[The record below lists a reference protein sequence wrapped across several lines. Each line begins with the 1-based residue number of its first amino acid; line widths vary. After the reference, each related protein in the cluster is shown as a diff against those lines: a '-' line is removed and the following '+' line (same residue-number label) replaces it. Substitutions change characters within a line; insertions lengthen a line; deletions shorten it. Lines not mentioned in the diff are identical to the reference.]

1 MKSAIATSLLVGV
14 AAQKAGHL
22 TKEKHPKLDWKA
34 CSSSGC
40 HTVHSEVTIDS
51 NWRWTHKTGEATNC
65 YTGNLWDQSLC
76 PDKKTCT
83 QNCVIEGADKEY
95 TETYGVKTD
104 GDKLELGFV
113 THGPYTTNIGS
124 RVYLMNGEDKYKMFH
139 LKNREFTYT
148 VDDSDI
154 GCGLNGA
161 LYFVA
166 MEEDGGAKRHG
177 NAGAKYGMGYCDA
190 QCPHDLKWINGEANV
205 ENWVPSETDVNAGT
219 GKYGTCCTEIDIWEA
234 NKISTAFTMH
244 SCEVE
249 EQTRCE
255 GVHCGDNGPDRFK
268 GVCDKNGCDIQPFRL
283 GEKHFWGPGSHFT
296 IDSRHPVQVTT
307 QFITEDGTDH
317 GKLKEV
323 KQFYTQNGKTIHHPM
338 YTVNGKKHNT
348 ISDNFCRDWVAET
361 KDGTNYLE
369 KGGLDAVDKAFQNGV
384 VLVMS
389 LWDDHY
395 ANMLWLDSTFPV
407 DSHAPGAARGTCSAD
422 SGKPEDVEKT
432 QAHSKV
438 KFSDIKVGGI
448 GTTTSGSDI
457 MCSECEAHGH
467 GADQC
472 GCGYCGSYG
481 GCGWTCGHDPS
492 HHPAGPKCKVGSIEV

>member
-1 MKSAIATSLLVGV
+1 
-14 AAQKAGHL
+14 
-22 TKEKHPKLDWKA
+22 
-34 CSSSGC
+34 
-40 HTVHSEVTIDS
+40 
-51 NWRWTHKTGEATNC
+51 
-65 YTGNLWDQSLC
+65 
-76 PDKKTCT
+76 
-83 QNCVIEGADKEY
+83 
-95 TETYGVKTD
+95 
-104 GDKLELGFV
+104 
-113 THGPYTTNIGS
+113 
-124 RVYLMNGEDKYKMFH
+124 
-139 LKNREFTYT
+139 
-148 VDDSDI
+148 
-154 GCGLNGA
+154 
-161 LYFVA
+161 
-166 MEEDGGAKRHG
+166 MEEDGGAKRYG

-190 QCPHDLKWINGEANV
+190 QSPHDLKWINGEANV

-268 GVCDKNGCDIQPFRL
+268 GVCDKNGCDIQPYRL
-283 GEKHFWGPGSHFT
+283 GEKQFWGPGSHFA

-389 LWDDHY
+389 LW
-395 ANMLWLDSTFPV
+395 TITTQ
-407 DSHAPGAARGTCSAD
+407 TCS
-422 SGKPEDVEKT
+422 
-432 QAHSKV
+432 
-438 KFSDIKVGGI
+438 
-448 GTTTSGSDI
+448 
-457 MCSECEAHGH
+457 
-467 GADQC
+467 
-472 GCGYCGSYG
+472 
-481 GCGWTCGHDPS
+481 GWIQPS
-492 HHPAGPKCKVGSIEV
+492 LLIPMPQVRLAAPARQILVNQRMLRRRRHIPR